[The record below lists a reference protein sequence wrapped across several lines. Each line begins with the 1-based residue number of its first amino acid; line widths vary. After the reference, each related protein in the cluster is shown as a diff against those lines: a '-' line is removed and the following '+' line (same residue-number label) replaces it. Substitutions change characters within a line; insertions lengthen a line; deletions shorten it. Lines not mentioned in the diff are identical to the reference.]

1 MNAPIESFISYL
13 EYERNYS
20 KHTCSAYKID
30 LTEFVEFFR
39 DLDKTLKTDFDFQ
52 EVNRFELRR
61 WQQFLII
68 DREISTKSLARKIA
82 SIRSFYSFLMKKG
95 RIEKNPSLKL
105 VTPKLDKNLPK
116 HLTSEELNTLLEP
129 AAENTLLAL
138 ENEEKPKTL
147 GSTELHQI
155 YTVFELLYSCGLR
168 ISELC
173 GLNLGH
179 INKIRKQLIVLGKGN
194 KQRIIPIGKQ
204 AWDKLAIHL
213 KNRSELLNEQSDFEA
228 VFISPKG
235 KRLYPRL
242 VQNWTKKYL
251 SASKSVNPHM
261 LRHSFATHMLNNGA
275 ELMAIKE
282 LLGHS
287 SLAATQVYTHTNI
300 ERLKEAYSKAHPR
313 SKS

>member
-1 MNAPIESFISYL
+1 MNSPVESFIAYL
-13 EYERNYS
+13 EHEKNYS
-20 KHTCSAYKID
+20 QHTFNAYKID
-30 LTEFVEFFR
+30 LLEFIDFF
-39 DLDKTLKTDFDFQ
+39 KDFDKELSQDSHF
-52 EVNRFELRR
+52 ENITRFDLRR
-61 WQQFLII
+61 WQQYLINH
-68 DREISTKSLARKIA
+68 RELSSKSLARKIA

-105 VTPKLDKNLPK
+105 VTPKLDKSLPK
-116 HLTSEELNTLLEP
+116 HLTSEELNKLLVPVEEQP
-129 AAENTLLAL
+129 SEKTNSQENPI
-138 ENEEKPKTL
+138 N
-147 GSTELHQI
+147 SIELHQI
-155 YTVFELLYSCGLR
+155 YTVFELLYGCGLR

-173 GLNLGH
+173 GLNIGH

-194 KQRIIPIGKQ
+194 KQRIIPIGKE
-204 AWDKLAIHL
+204 AWVKLALHL
-213 KNRSELLNEQSDFEA
+213 QNRPNLLKDNSDYEA

-242 VQNWTKKYL
+242 VQLWTQKYL
-251 SASKSVNPHM
+251 GKEKQVNPHM

-313 SKS
+313 SQS